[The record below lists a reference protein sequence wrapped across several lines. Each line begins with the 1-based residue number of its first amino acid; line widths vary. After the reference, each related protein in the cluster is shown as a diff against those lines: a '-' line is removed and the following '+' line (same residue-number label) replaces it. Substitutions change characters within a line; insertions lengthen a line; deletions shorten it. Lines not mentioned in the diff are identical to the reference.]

1 MNRANHQLPTDLSN
15 RILSSPITH
24 ALVIG
29 FMIGIA
35 IYSAAAGSWGVGL
48 LIPLYFV
55 YRMTRKKSK
64 SQDPLDSTPD

>member
-1 MNRANHQLPTDLSN
+1 MKTAKHQNNPDLSN
-15 RILSSPITH
+15 RILSSPVTH

-29 FMIGIA
+29 FLIGIA
-35 IYSAAAGSWGVGL
+35 IYSAASGSWGVGL

-64 SQDPLDSTPD
+64 GQDALDSAPD